1 MIAGG
6 TGLAP
11 MKAMVEQLAV
21 EGGRPTHLFHGVR
34 TGREAY
40 DREWMAAAAAE
51 HHQWLT
57 VRSATSH
64 DDHWAGPHGRIGD
77 LVAAEAD
84 WAGHDV
90 YVCGSPEMVEGTVK
104 ALASQGVCQDRIVFE
119 EFGKA

>member
-11 MKAMVEQLAV
+11 MKAMIRQLAC
-21 EGGRPTHLFHGVR
+21 EGGRPVHLFHGVR
-34 TGREAY
+34 TEREAY
-40 DREWMAAAAAE
+40 DLAWLRRAMSTYHWLTVITATSDDEHWSGPQGRIGELAAAE
-51 HHQWLT
+51 
-57 VRSATSH
+57 
-64 DDHWAGPHGRIGD
+64 
-77 LVAAEAD
+77 AE

-104 ALASQGVCQDRIVFE
+104 SLVARGVFQDRIMFE